1 MKNLIGVLA
10 GLAAAAIWGGMYVVS
25 KVVLNVVP
33 PFALLSMRLLLG
45 VVVIGA
51 VLVIRPPTRRHVGLR
66 VIGAALGV
74 GAIGFGI
81 SLGLQF
87 VGTRLSNASNAALVT
102 SASPAFM
109 LGFAIWLLRE
119 RATSRRLVALAVA
132 TIGVLV
138 VVDPT
143 SARLDLAAF
152 WGNLALLGAALTWG
166 LFSVL
171 AKWTSRQLPVLAV
184 SLYGFLG
191 GLILALPAAGIELRM
206 ASMGPITL
214 PILLG
219 IIYLGVVSTAVA
231 VFLWNHA
238 LATLDASVVSL
249 LFFAQPLVGAGL
261 GTTLLGERL
270 PATFW
275 IGGGMIVLG
284 VLLVSWAPMKP
295 AKRIQLPGGG

>member
-1 MKNLIGVLA
+1 MKNLLGVLA

-45 VVVIGA
+45 AVVIGA
-51 VLVIRPPTRRHVGLR
+51 VLLIRPSTRQRIAPR
-66 VIGAALGV
+66 VIGVALGV
-74 GAIGFGI
+74 GAIGFGL

-87 VGTRLSNASNAALVT
+87 VGTRLSNASNASLVT

-166 LFSVL
+166 LYSVL

-184 SLYGFLG
+184 SMYGFFG
-191 GLILALPAAGIELRM
+191 GLILALPAAGLELRV
-206 ASMGPITL
+206 AAIGPTTL

-261 GTTLLGERL
+261 GTTLLGEQL

-275 IGGGMIVLG
+275 IGGAMIVLG
-284 VLLVSWAPMKP
+284 VLLVSWTPLKHQEA
-295 AKRIQLPGGG
+295 IQLPGGG